1 MREEASVMVSNLNVR
16 PVVDPKSES
25 KQTFHHWMKRFQA
38 ATLGLVVGVFVMALW
53 VSINWKQAAP
63 FEVAFW
69 WMSFALSGIPL
80 TIFVGLDIIFAQ
92 GAVIPVQWG
101 SGPKRMVTVTGRK
114 AILTGLGIIAA
125 ALAWGG
131 FVLALMVAALSYNWD
146 MLRVTISIFSAMLGV
161 VIVLKILSSLVRDL
175 SRTRAK

>member
-1 MREEASVMVSNLNVR
+1 MISNLGVR
-16 PVVDPKSES
+16 PVVDVESES
-25 KQTFHHWMKRFQA
+25 KQKFHHWMKRGQA
-38 ATLGLVVGVFVMALW
+38 ATLGLVVGIFVMALW
-53 VSINWKQAAP
+53 VSINWKQVAP

-101 SGPKRMVTVTGRK
+101 NSPKRMITVTGRK
-114 AILTGLGIIAA
+114 AILTGLGIIAV

-131 FVLALMVAALSYNWD
+131 FVLALMAATMSFNWD
-146 MLRVTISIFSAMLGV
+146 LLRVTISIFSVMLGV
-161 VIVLKILSSLVRDL
+161 MIVLKIFSSLVRDL
-175 SRTRAK
+175 SRTAAK